1 MPFLNYAASSLCF
14 HCDQSKKISGNTKE
28 DKMLRDFF
36 FPSVFV
42 PSVEIRCNNAVR
54 IIAKRNIKMFTVE
67 KERQLFIRFF
77 FGHTT

>member
-1 MPFLNYAASSLCF
+1 
-14 HCDQSKKISGNTKE
+14 
-28 DKMLRDFF
+28 MLRDFF